1 MPRRKKVIK
10 REIIP
15 DAKYNSPLVTKFINC
30 IMLKGKKSL
39 AERLT
44 YKAFDIIKN
53 QGKDP
58 LEICKQAV
66 ENVKPLLELKTRRI
80 GGANYQIPVEVNP
93 DRRVS
98 LAVRWIINAARERK
112 ERGFHERFAAELLAA
127 AANQGGAVKK
137 KEDVHKMAEAN
148 KAFAHFRW

>member
-10 REIIP
+10 RQIFP
-15 DAKYNSPLVTKFINC
+15 DSKYNSELVSRFINC
-30 IMLKGKKSL
+30 IMLKGKKSI

-44 YKAFDIIKN
+44 YSAFDIIKK

-58 LEICKQAV
+58 LEVCNKAV

-93 DRRVS
+93 DRRIS

-112 ERGFHERFAAELLAA
+112 ERGFHERLAAEILAA
-127 AANQGGAVKK
+127 SENQGGAVKK
-137 KEDVHKMAEAN
+137 KEDTHKMAEAN

>member
-10 REIIP
+10 RISIP
-15 DAKYNSPLVTKFINC
+15 DSKYNSEIVSRFINC
-30 IMLKGKKSL
+30 VMKKGKKSI
-39 AERLT
+39 AESLI
-44 YKAFDIIKN
+44 YNAMDLIKK

-58 LEICKQAV
+58 MEVCKQAV

-93 DRRVS
+93 ERRLS
-98 LAVRWIINAARERK
+98 LSVRWIINAARERK
-112 ERGFHERFAAELLAA
+112 ERGFDQRLALELLAA
-127 AANQGGAVKK
+127 YSNQGGAIKK
-137 KEDVHKMAEAN
+137 KEDTHKMAEAN

>member
-10 REIIP
+10 REITP
-15 DAKYNSPLVTKFINC
+15 DSKYNNQIVSKFINC
-30 IMLKGKKSL
+30 IMIKGKKSI

-44 YKAFDIIKN
+44 YCAFDIIKK

-80 GGANYQIPVEVNP
+80 GGSNYQIPVEVNP
-93 DRRVS
+93 DRRIS

-112 ERGFHERFAAELLAA
+112 ERGFDERLAAELIAA
-127 AANQGGAVKK
+127 TSNQGGAIKK
-137 KEDVHKMAEAN
+137 KEDTHKMAEAN